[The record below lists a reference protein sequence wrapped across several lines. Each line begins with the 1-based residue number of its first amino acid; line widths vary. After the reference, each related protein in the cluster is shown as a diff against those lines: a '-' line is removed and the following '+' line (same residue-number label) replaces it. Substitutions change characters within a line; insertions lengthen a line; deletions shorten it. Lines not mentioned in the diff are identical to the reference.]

1 MTAFARTRNRQGGKG
16 MDRPM
21 KRWTLALLG
30 IAVSALLWNPTATAA
45 IDGVKGD
52 TFFLDA
58 TTGFI
63 DTGEGNRVLFWGF
76 ADGQTGLVQYPGPT
90 LIVTEGQ
97 PVSVTLRNW
106 LPEPVSLVFGGQ
118 DNVVAPAGQRGLIA
132 AEART
137 GGGTVTYHFTPARPG
152 TYYYHTGTNM
162 DKQLV
167 MGLFG
172 ALIVRPAGYDAA
184 DNTTWRAYNDNASRY
199 TREFLFL
206 VSEMDDR
213 FNTEVETG
221 QPVDT
226 TTFFPV
232 YWFVNGRNAPDTMS
246 PDRVSY
252 LPTQPYGAMAMMHPG
267 DNVLVRLIN
276 MGHDPHPFHTHGNH
290 VRIIARDGRLRSTNE
305 GVAGADLSELAFS
318 VTTAPGRTVDAIF
331 QWTGKDLGW
340 DIYGDP
346 AVNGHT
352 CIDNNLDGYDDTTV
366 EWCADHGKPFPVF
379 LPNLEDLDF
388 GPFWSGS
395 PFMGETGVLPVGVTR
410 FNFNGGYFM
419 MWHSHNEKELTNN
432 DVFPGGLMTFMD
444 VEPPWI
450 DIPEVP

>member
-1 MTAFARTRNRQGGKG
+1 M
-16 MDRPM
+16 
-21 KRWTLALLG
+21 
-30 IAVSALLWNPTATAA
+30 
-45 IDGVKGD
+45 
-52 TFFLDA
+52 
-58 TTGFI
+58 
-63 DTGEGNRVLFWGF
+63 
-76 ADGQTGLVQYPGPT
+76 
-90 LIVTEGQ
+90 
-97 PVSVTLRNW
+97 
-106 LPEPVSLVFGGQ
+106 
-118 DNVVAPAGQRGLIA
+118 
-132 AEART
+132 
-137 GGGTVTYHFTPARPG
+137 TYHFTPARPG
-152 TYYYHTGTNM
+152 TYYYHSATNM
-162 DKQLV
+162 DTQLV

-172 ALIVRPAGYDAA
+172 ALIVRPAGYNAA

-213 FNTEVETG
+213 FNTAVETG
-221 QPVDT
+221 QPLDT

-232 YWFVNGRNAPDTMS
+232 YWFINGRNAPDTMS
-246 PDRVSY
+246 PDRVPY

-267 DNVLVRLIN
+267 DNVLVRIVN
-276 MGHDPHPFHTHGNH
+276 MGVDPHPFHTHGNH

-352 CIDNNLDGYDDTTV
+352 CVDRGDGFDNTTV
-366 EWCADHGKPFPVF
+366 EWCVDHGKAFPVV

-410 FNFNGGYFM
+410 FNFTGGYFM

-432 DVFPGGLMTFMD
+432 DVFPGGFMTFMD